1 MRVCVCMRVSACVRM
16 HACVCQRVSCSEWL
30 HQRYTSVTTAALLF
44 LCLHSQTWKED
55 DEDRKTRMTLKAL
68 RYPKKRTMHV
78 SCPYCVR
85 IFPSPQARDGHLQ
98 SHAESRPELNKYTC
112 DVCELTFPRFMSM
125 QQHRMTHKG
134 VVKNR
139 CARCAFES
147 GDQTLLS
154 KHWKSCQ

>member
-1 MRVCVCMRVSACVRM
+1 MCVYACVCLRAYACMRACVCVCLDLNDSTNGILLYRQQLCYFSV
-16 HACVCQRVSCSEWL
+16 
-30 HQRYTSVTTAALLF
+30 YTAKRE
-44 LCLHSQTWKED
+44 KED

-68 RYPKKRTMHV
+68 RYPKKRTMRV

-98 SHAESRPELNKYTC
+98 SHAESRPELIKYTC

-134 VVKNR
+134 VDKNR
-139 CARCAFES
+139 CARCALES
-147 GDQTLLS
+147 RDQTLLS